1 MKPLAF
7 RWRIALGS
15 ACVTALALAMFSA
28 IVAYALYRQDIGEL
42 DTRLATDAEIAFAFR
57 KETRATGDGW
67 IETLAKADPD
77 LGGYA
82 LLGPKREVQL
92 ASPAAYASLA
102 KHTKTGGR
110 AFSHVLQGV
119 RLRVGEF
126 IEDDTTLL
134 LAAEPKDADQDVRE
148 LLEGY
153 ALALPFVLLLAG
165 GGGWWLAGRALQ
177 PMVQIT
183 RKAEL
188 ITADRLAER
197 LPETGAPDEITRHVR
212 VLNGMLDRLERSF
225 LQANRFAADASH
237 ELRTPLTIL
246 RGEVEQALH
255 VEDLAPA
262 QEAFLVNLQEQLVAL
277 QKITE
282 NLLLLARFDA
292 GKIPLEKSLV
302 DLSALVTEV
311 AEDAELLA
319 APGELKVEVWA
330 PAGVRVPGDPVLLRR
345 VLLNLVDNAV
355 RYNRP
360 GGLIK
365 IALEGSAK
373 EAHFRVG
380 NTGAGISAGQR
391 DDLFKR
397 FHRLNADRG
406 RATGGSGLGLSLCR
420 EIATAHKGRIELT
433 ASDTDWTEF
442 TVHLPRAQVEWPAR

>member
-15 ACVTALALAMFSA
+15 ALVTALALAMFSS
-28 IVAYALYRQDIGEL
+28 IVAYALYRQDISEL
-42 DTRLATDAEIAFAFR
+42 DERLATDAGIAFVLR
-57 KETRATGDGW
+57 QETRSAGDGW
-67 IETLAKADPD
+67 IETLVKEDPD

-82 LLGPKREVQL
+82 VLGPNGEVRL
-92 ASPAAYASLA
+92 ASPAHYAGLA
-102 KHTKTGGR
+102 KHTKSSGR
-110 AFSHVLQGV
+110 AFNHTLQGV
-119 RLRVGEF
+119 KLRVGEF
-126 IEDDTTLL
+126 SEGDTTLL

-183 RKAEL
+183 RKAES

-197 LPETGAPDEITRHVR
+197 LPEPGANDEIARHVR

-255 VEDLAPA
+255 AEGLAPA

-292 GKIPLEKSLV
+292 GKIPLDNAVV

-319 APGELKVEVWA
+319 APHELQVEVWA
-330 PAGVRVPGDPVLLRR
+330 PAGVQVPGDPVLLRR

-355 RYNRP
+355 RYNRS
-360 GGLIK
+360 GGRIK
-365 IALEGSAK
+365 IALEGTPR

-380 NTGAGISAGQR
+380 NTGSGIPVGQR

-397 FHRLNADRG
+397 FFRLNADRG

-420 EIATAHKGRIELT
+420 EIVTAHKGRIEL
-433 ASDTDWTEF
+433 ARAEADWTEF
-442 TVHLPRAQVEWPAR
+442 AVHLPRAQVE

>member
-15 ACVTALALAMFSA
+15 AFVTALALAMFSA

-42 DTRLATDAEIAFAFR
+42 DSRLSTDAGIAFAYR
-57 KETRATGDGW
+57 KETHSANDSW

-77 LGGYA
+77 LGGYV
-82 LLGPKREVQL
+82 LLGPKGELRL
-92 ASPAAYASLA
+92 ASPPAYATLA
-102 KHTKTGGR
+102 KYTKSSGR
-110 AFSHVLQGV
+110 AFNHTIDGV
-119 RLRVGEF
+119 KVRVGEF
-126 IEDDTTLL
+126 TEGDTTLL
-134 LAAEPKDADQDVRE
+134 LAAEPKDADQDARE

-183 RKAEL
+183 RKAES

-197 LPETGAPDEITRHVR
+197 LPETGADDEIARHVR
-212 VLNGMLDRLERSF
+212 VLNGMLDRLERGF
-225 LQANRFAADASH
+225 LQAGRFAADASH

-255 VEDLAPA
+255 AEDLPPA
-262 QEAFLVNLQEQLVAL
+262 QEAFLVNLQEQVVAL

-292 GKIPLEKSLV
+292 GKIPLDNAIV
-302 DLSALVTEV
+302 DLSELATEV

-319 APGELKVEVWA
+319 APQQLQVEVWA
-330 PAGVRVPGDPVLLRR
+330 PSGVRVSGDPVLLRR

-360 GGLIK
+360 GGRIK
-365 IALEGSAK
+365 VSLEGSVR

-380 NTGAGISAGQR
+380 NTGNGIPAGQR

-397 FHRLNADRG
+397 FFRLTADRG

-420 EIATAHKGRIELT
+420 EIVTAHKGRIEL
-433 ASDTDWTEF
+433 ARAEADWTEF
-442 TVHLPRAQVEWPAR
+442 AVHLPRAQVE

>member
-15 ACVTALALAMFSA
+15 ALVTALALAMFSA

-42 DTRLATDAEIAFAFR
+42 DERLATDAGIAFAIR
-57 KETRATGDGW
+57 KETKAVGDSW
-67 IETLAKADPD
+67 IETLANSDPD
-77 LGGYA
+77 LGGYL
-82 LLGPKREVQL
+82 LLGPKGEVQL
-92 ASPAAYASLA
+92 ASPSDYAELA
-102 KHTKTGGR
+102 KHARNGGR
-110 AFSHVLQGV
+110 AFYHTLGDI

-126 IEDDTTLL
+126 KEGDTTLL
-134 LAAEPKDADQDVRE
+134 LAAEPKDADQDVRD

-183 RKAEL
+183 RKAES

-197 LPETGAPDEITRHVR
+197 LPEPGTADEIARHVR

-255 VEDLAPA
+255 AEGLTPA

-292 GKIPLEKSLV
+292 GRIPLDNAVV
-302 DLSALVTEV
+302 DLSALVSEV

-319 APGELKVEVWA
+319 APGGLEVEVWA
-330 PAGVRVPGDPVLLRR
+330 PSGILVPGDPVLLRR

-360 GGLIK
+360 GGRIR
-365 IALEGSAK
+365 IALEGTQR
-373 EAHFRVG
+373 EVHFRVG
-380 NTGAGISAGQR
+380 NTGAGIPAGRR

-397 FHRLNADRG
+397 FFRLNADRG

-420 EIATAHKGRIELT
+420 EIVTAHRGRIEL
-433 ASDTDWTEF
+433 AQSDGDWTEF
-442 TVHLPRAQVEWPAR
+442 AVHLPRAPGD

>member
-15 ACVTALALAMFSA
+15 ALVTALTLALFSA
-28 IVAYALYRQDIGEL
+28 IVAFVVYRQDVAEL
-42 DTRLATDAEIAFAFR
+42 DARLATDARLAFAYR
-57 KETRATGDGW
+57 AETKSPGDGW
-67 IETLAKADPD
+67 LETLVMADPD
-77 LGGYA
+77 LGGYV
-82 LLGPKREVQL
+82 LLGPKGEVRL
-92 ASPAAYASLA
+92 ASHPAYVGLTKRA
-102 KHTKTGGR
+102 KTTGR
-110 AFSHVLQGV
+110 AFNHEIAGV
-119 RLRVGEF
+119 NLRVGEF
-126 IEDDTTLL
+126 VEGDTTLL

-148 LLEGY
+148 LLEAY
-153 ALALPFVLLLAG
+153 AFALPFVLLLAG

-183 RKAEL
+183 RKAES

-197 LPETGAPDEITRHVR
+197 LPETAANDEITRHVR

-225 LQANRFAADASH
+225 LQAGRFAADASH

-255 VEDLAPA
+255 AEGLPPA
-262 QEAFLVNLQEQLVAL
+262 QEAFLVNLQEQVVAL

-292 GKIPLEKSLV
+292 GKIPLDHAGV
-302 DLSALVTEV
+302 DLSALVAEV
-311 AEDAELLA
+311 GEDAELLA
-319 APGELKVEVWA
+319 APRQLQVEVSA
-330 PAGVRVPGDPVLLRR
+330 SAGIRVPGDPLLLRR

-360 GGLIK
+360 EGRIK
-365 IALEGSAK
+365 IALEGSAR
-373 EAHFRVG
+373 EVVFRVG
-380 NTGAGISAGQR
+380 NTGAGIPAGRR

-397 FHRLNADRG
+397 FFRLNADRG

-420 EIATAHKGRIELT
+420 EIVTAHNGRIEL
-433 ASDTDWTEF
+433 ARSAADWTEF
-442 TVHLPRAQVEWPAR
+442 AVHLPRLAAE